1 MSNLSAPNSS
11 TEQLQKVLEEFDLF
25 DSFNQAQT
33 IKTVL
38 LTGGAGFIGSHTAQ
52 VLLGRGDRVV
62 IVDEMNDYYDVRLKM
77 NNLDLLRA
85 EFGEAK
91 CSIGDSNLPLLTIY
105 RGDICDVDIMSNIF
119 EQERPTHIC
128 HLAARAGVRAS
139 IADPYIYVHS
149 NIEGTTRL
157 LDLARQYS
165 CKNFVYA
172 SSSSVYGCSANEVLN
187 ETDTVDTP
195 VSPYAASK
203 KACELLAYTF
213 HHIYGLNTTGL
224 RFFTVYG
231 PRGRPD
237 MAPFKFID
245 RISTGIEIQQ
255 YGDGST
261 SRDYTYISDIVDG
274 VVRSV
279 DRPLGYKVL
288 NLGNGRPYKLKNFIN
303 LVEECVG
310 TEAIIEMC
318 PEQPGD
324 VERTCADISSARELL
339 GYNPQ
344 VTFEEGIA
352 KTVQWYKELAPS
364 GMFLPIDSAIN
375 ATIVAAPVAL
385 YETSSGGKSNE
396 EDGYTTAPGPSAGVA
411 MTGMKKMFRHV
422 SDLELSSYVQKA
434 PSQITNRK
442 ERILQANILDNC
454 LTDFLDK
461 SKELGHHQS
470 VRKEQF
476 YD

>member
-1 MSNLSAPNSS
+1 MSSFSRERADSS
-11 TEQLQKVLEEFDLF
+11 TESLHKLLEEVEILDTGK
-25 DSFNQAQT
+25 SQAQSN
-33 IKTVL
+33 KTVL

-52 VLLGRGDRVV
+52 VLLRRGDRVI

-77 NNLDLLRA
+77 INLNLLRD
-85 EFGEAK
+85 EFG
-91 CSIGDSNLPLLTIY
+91 SSMSPDNDNLPLLSIY
-105 RGDICDVDIMSNIF
+105 RGDICDVDFISNLF
-119 EQERPTHIC
+119 EKERPTHIC
-128 HLAARAGVRAS
+128 HLAARAGVRPS

-157 LDLARQYS
+157 LDLSRQYS

-172 SSSSVYGCSANEVLN
+172 SSSSVYGCSTNEVLK
-187 ETDTVDTP
+187 ESDTVDTP

-245 RISTGIEIQQ
+245 RISTGREIQQ

-274 VVRSV
+274 VVRSI

-288 NLGNGRPYKLKNFIN
+288 NLGNGRPYKLKNFIK
-303 LVEECVG
+303 LVEGCVG
-310 TEAIIEMC
+310 RDAIIELC
-318 PEQPGD
+318 PNQPGD
-324 VERTCADISSARELL
+324 VERTCADISNARELL
-339 GYNPQ
+339 GYDPQ

-352 KTVQWYKELAPS
+352 RTVEWYKETAPS
-364 GMFLPIDSAIN
+364 GIFKPIESLIQQNKSKEPNSNTEMTARQQSYPQK
-375 ATIVAAPVAL
+375 ATTGN
-385 YETSSGGKSNE
+385 TSLKKS
-396 EDGYTTAPGPSAGVA
+396 
-411 MTGMKKMFRHV
+411 FRHA

-434 PSQITNRK
+434 PLQIINRK
-442 ERILQANILDNC
+442 ERILESSILDNC

-461 SKELGHHQS
+461 SKVLGHHQTK
-470 VRKEQF
+470 RT
-476 YD
+476 

>member
-1 MSNLSAPNSS
+1 MSSFTAETTTRERADSS
-11 TEQLQKVLEEFDLF
+11 TETLHKLLEQV
-25 DSFNQAQT
+25 DSGRVPTQSN
-33 IKTVL
+33 KTVL

-52 VLLGRGDRVV
+52 TLMRRGDRVV
-62 IVDEMNDYYDVRLKM
+62 IVDEINDYYDVRLKM
-77 NNLDLLRA
+77 INLDLLRE
-85 EFGEAK
+85 EFGSLK
-91 CSIGDSNLPLLTIY
+91 FPGNCDFPLLSIY
-105 RGDICDVDIMSNIF
+105 RGDICDIDFITNLF
-119 EQERPTHIC
+119 EKERPTHIC
-128 HLAARAGVRAS
+128 HLAARAGVRPS

-157 LDLARQYS
+157 LDLSRLYS

-172 SSSSVYGCSANEVLN
+172 SSSSVYGCSTNEVLK
-187 ETDTVDTP
+187 ESDIVDTP

-245 RISTGIEIQQ
+245 RISTGREIQQ

-274 VVRSV
+274 VVRSI

-288 NLGNGRPYKLKNFIN
+288 NLGNGRPYKLKNFIK
-303 LVEECVG
+303 LVEESVG
-310 TEAIIEMC
+310 RDAIIELC
-318 PEQPGD
+318 PDQPGD
-324 VERTCADISSARELL
+324 VERTCADISSARALL
-339 GYNPQ
+339 GYNPE

-352 KTVQWYKELAPS
+352 RTVEWYKETAPS
-364 GMFLPIDSAIN
+364 GIFLPIESIIQNVKVEKDAEENLS
-375 ATIVAAPVAL
+375 TD
-385 YETSSGGKSNE
+385 TTTNE
-396 EDGYTTAPGPSAGVA
+396 EGIPAPS
-411 MTGMKKMFRHV
+411 KKMFRHA

-434 PSQITNRK
+434 PSQIKNRK
-442 ERILQANILDNC
+442 ERILEASILDNC

-461 SKELGHHQS
+461 SKVLGHVQT
-470 VRKEQF
+470 RKSKV
-476 YD
+476 